1 MRSGVRILLI
11 IRTASVSATKIPANS
26 RLLSLPHLHANSTGT
41 TGPVRILR
49 ISPRLLPCQPSRHL
63 SRSKCG
69 DLSPHF
75 PRSFSP
81 FSYLHIYMIL
91 ATQHA
96 LRVPVSQRISSHLHV
111 LSNVSAV
118 PISYTEQSLGSSF
131 LIGISNWRYRLFILS
146 FINVSRQDPKT
157 HQGTC
162 SGDGREPDN
171 ATQPQNPEL
180 GQLSPARIEQT
191 NLRESG

>member
-1 MRSGVRILLI
+1 MPHRLCAVVSEACALSGLLG
-11 IRTASVSATKIPANS
+11 VSATKIPANS

-49 ISPRLLPCQPSRHL
+49 ISPRLPPCQPTRHL

-75 PRSFSP
+75 LRSFSP

-111 LSNVSAV
+111 LSNISAV
-118 PISYTEQSLGSSF
+118 PISCTEQSLDLPFSSAF
-131 LIGISNWRYRLFILS
+131 LIGGTGCLYYRS
-146 FINVSRQDPKT
+146 
-157 HQGTC
+157 
-162 SGDGREPDN
+162 SGVQEIH
-171 ATQPQNPEL
+171 L
-180 GQLSPARIEQT
+180 
-191 NLRESG
+191 